1 MFFFLTMDLIMKNEK
16 FYSHITEGEFGTLLP
31 GQFLMVIGQ
40 DDD

>member
-1 MFFFLTMDLIMKNEK
+1 MKNEK